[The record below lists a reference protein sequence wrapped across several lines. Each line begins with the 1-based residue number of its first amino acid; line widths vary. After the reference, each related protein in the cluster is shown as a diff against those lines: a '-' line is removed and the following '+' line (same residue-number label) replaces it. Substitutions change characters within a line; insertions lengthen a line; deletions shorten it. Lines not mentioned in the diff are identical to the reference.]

1 MVKAEAGEG
10 GRGSGRGGQPR
21 MKPWEGR
28 GICQSGA
35 DNVTSS
41 VLTPRLTIDND
52 LIEQKSL
59 PSSIQG
65 SNYTPPRARTVIMI
79 DSYLAL
85 IHLFLR
91 LDNSR
96 EQFLFDIFVGFMFW
110 PPICGVTI
118 KSQ

>member
-1 MVKAEAGEG
+1 MG
-10 GRGSGRGGQPR
+10 GSGHL
-21 MKPWEGR
+21 
-28 GICQSGA
+28 SGA
-35 DNVTSS
+35 NNVTSS
-41 VLTPRLTIDND
+41 VLTPRLTTDND

-65 SNYTPPRARTVIMI
+65 SNYTPLALTVIMI

-91 LDNSR
+91 FDNSR